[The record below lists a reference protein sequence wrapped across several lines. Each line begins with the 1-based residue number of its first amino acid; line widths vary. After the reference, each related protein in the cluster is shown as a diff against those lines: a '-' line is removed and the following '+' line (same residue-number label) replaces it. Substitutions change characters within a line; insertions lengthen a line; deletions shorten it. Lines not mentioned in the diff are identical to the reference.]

1 VDRPVEYETCLFT
14 GYKFDRR
21 LPITATCLVVPLP
34 QTSTAD
40 RTVSQSVSQP
50 QRFSTRFSLR
60 TSEQASR
67 LFYEFMTT
75 TEILKT
81 YFGYDT
87 FRGPQQQIIEHV
99 LADQHALVIMP
110 TGMGKS
116 LCFQIP
122 ALAIDAEDTPAATKP
137 PITLVLSPLIA
148 LMKDQVDSLQSRGIK
163 ATFINSSL
171 RKNERESRYKS
182 VAEGR
187 YSLLYVTPERFRKQE
202 FLDVIANRHVRL
214 LAVDEAHCISEWG
227 HDFRPD
233 YTRLAELR
241 EIMGNPTTIALTA
254 TATPGVQVDIVKQLG
269 LQPDDVT
276 MFHEGIDRP
285 NLELRVVDVWD
296 SEEKLDSMETII
308 EKWITPET
316 TGSGIVYFTL
326 IRTLEEFSEN
336 LRKEGYSHVCYH
348 GDLDRRNRKAI
359 QDDFMKGRNRL
370 VLATNAFGMGVD
382 KEDIRFVIH
391 ADVPGS
397 MESYYQEI
405 GRAGR
410 DGEPSECVLLYDQ
423 RDLNTQMEFLRW
435 SNPDADFYHRVYDNL
450 KNNAEQIQAFGID
463 WLRERLCDR
472 QRHDRRVETA
482 LAMLQ
487 RHGVIEDEIDLSN
500 VEVLAPLP
508 EELADEDLRAAKL
521 LRDQKKL
528 YALVQYV
535 QAEDDRKRFIHEYF
549 GLQLP

>member
-1 VDRPVEYETCLFT
+1 
-14 GYKFDRR
+14 
-21 LPITATCLVVPLP
+21 
-34 QTSTAD
+34 
-40 RTVSQSVSQP
+40 
-50 QRFSTRFSLR
+50 
-60 TSEQASR
+60 
-67 LFYEFMTT
+67 MTT

-171 RKNERESRYKS
+171 LKNERESRYKS